1 MPLTPDQ
8 VAFQKRKSL
17 LLGARQLTVMQWPYT
32 APPITSLHTSGSTAL
47 TLPAG
52 GFPIGLI
59 AKKTGGKLANDQT
72 INDIESH
79 GVGGPVRQLA
89 TKRVISVGFEP
100 QESHRHNLENY
111 WGTDF
116 SSVAPDAQGGVTM
129 SVSDL
134 PQNRFCRIAL
144 IGKDDNNSNLIYVC
158 WIGNRVNIS
167 KTDATSLTDAEI
179 ATYPYTLNF
188 QTDDAV
194 GSPLIIDIF
203 GPGWTAV
210 QSQADAGFGFGTG
223 GS

>member
-8 VAFQKRKSL
+8 FILQKRKNL
-17 LLGARQLTVMQWPYT
+17 LLAPRQLAVVRWPFT
-32 APPITSLHTSGSTAL
+32 AAPITSLHTTGSSAL

-52 GFPIGLI
+52 GFTLGSI

-79 GVGGPVRQLA
+79 GVGGPVRQIP
-89 TKRVISVGFEP
+89 TKRVISIGFEP
-100 QESHRHNLENY
+100 QETHRHNLEHY
-111 WGTDF
+111 WGSDF
-116 SSVAPDAQGGVTM
+116 SGTVPDSQGGVTL

-134 PQNRFCRIAL
+134 PANILHKVAL
-144 IGKDDNNSNLIYVC
+144 IGKDDFNGQTIYMC
-158 WIGNRVNIS
+158 WIGNRVNIA
-167 KTDATSLTDAEI
+167 KTDPQTLTDAEV

-188 QTDDAV
+188 QTDDV
-194 GSPLIIDIF
+194 TQTPLIIDIF

-210 QSQADAGFGFGTG
+210 QSYADAAFGFGVG